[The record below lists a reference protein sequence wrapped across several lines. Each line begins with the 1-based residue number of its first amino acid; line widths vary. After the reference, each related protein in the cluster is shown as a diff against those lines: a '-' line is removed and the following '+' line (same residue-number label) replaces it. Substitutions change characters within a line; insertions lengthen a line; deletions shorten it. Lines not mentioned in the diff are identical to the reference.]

1 MIMAKQRLTDAEALD
16 VVRRYIIC
24 TEKLKNNDFED
35 WNDGMVTKQEQEEC
49 YKQMLL
55 FFRGEEE

>member
-1 MIMAKQRLTDAEALD
+1 MNEQRLIDADALD
-16 VVRRYIIC
+16 VVRRYIRC

-35 WNDGMVTKQEQEEC
+35 WNDGMATKQEQEEC

-55 FFRGEEE
+55 F